1 MALLTLV
8 RHGQASFLESNYDK
22 LSERGERQS
31 QILGEYWLE
40 TGAYFD
46 QVYYGPACRHLCTGE
61 LVADVYRRA
70 GAAWPE
76 PVTLPELDEY
86 PGIEVMRTFLP
97 GLMEKQE
104 DIRALEAEFR
114 QTGDRSASF
123 RIYDK
128 IFQRITRMWVDEELD
143 SPEVESWRDFCER
156 VDRGIAAIRE
166 GVYKNDLHK
175 NGRVAVFTSG
185 GVIAATVRKAL
196 DLAPQRTLELSWTSR
211 NASYTEFL
219 FSRDRFSLS
228 SFNNHPHLED
238 EELLTYR

>member
-31 QILGEYWLE
+31 RILGEYWLQ
-40 TGAYFD
+40 TGVTFD
-46 QVYYGPACRHLCTGE
+46 QVYYGPACRHLRTGE
-61 LVADVYRRA
+61 IVADVYRRA
-70 GAAWPE
+70 GVPWPE
-76 PVTLPELDEY
+76 PGTLAELDEY

-97 GLMEKQE
+97 GLMEKHE

-114 QTGDRSASF
+114 QTGDRSSAF

-128 IFQRITRMWVDEELD
+128 LFQRITRMWVDAELD
-143 SPEVESWRDFCER
+143 SPEVESWKDFCGR
-156 VDRGIAAIRE
+156 VDRGVAAIRE
-166 GVYKNDLHK
+166 AAGK
-175 NGRVAVFTSG
+175 NGRIAVFTSG
-185 GVIAATVRKAL
+185 GVIAATVRLAL
-196 DLAPQRTLELSWTSR
+196 DLASQRTLELSWTSR

-219 FSRDRFSLS
+219 FSLERFSLS
-228 SFNNHPHLED
+228 SFNNHPHLDD

>member
-8 RHGQASFLESNYDK
+8 RHGQASFLSSNYDR
-22 LSERGERQS
+22 LSGLGERQS
-31 QILGEYWLE
+31 RILGEHWLE
-40 TGAYFD
+40 AGAVFD
-46 QVYYGPACRHLCTGE
+46 QVYYGPACRHLRTGE
-61 LVADVYRRA
+61 IVAEIYRRA
-70 GAAWPE
+70 GADWPQ

-97 GLMEKQE
+97 GLMEKHE
-104 DIRALEAEFR
+104 DIRALETEFR
-114 QTGDRSASF
+114 QTGDQSAAF
-123 RIYDK
+123 RVYDRL
-128 IFQRITRMWVDEELD
+128 FQRITRMWVDQELD
-143 SPEVESWRDFCER
+143 SPEVESWKDFCER
-156 VDRGIAAIRE
+156 VDRAIAAIRASA
-166 GVYKNDLHK
+166 HK

-185 GVIAATVRKAL
+185 GVIAATVRTAL

-219 FSRDRFSLS
+219 FSRERFSLS